1 MNNLTPTV
9 KNLIIINVLM
19 FMANLLLPIMLPNLG
34 FSLNDKLGLYYFA
47 HPNFQPY
54 QFFTHFFMHA
64 NMAHIAFNMISLFSI
79 GSLLERFWGSKR
91 VLNFYLI
98 CGLGA
103 GFIHMLT
110 QMIFVWN
117 ELGHLIPSETE
128 MSLVSNIIG
137 TLDEGSRGLG
147 ASGAV
152 FGIFAAVAL
161 LFPNSEFFIFFIPFP
176 IKAKYLLIATVIIS
190 IILGIAN
197 FRYDPIAHFAHLGG
211 IITGYVLTKYFN
223 KDKRRFY

>member
-9 KNLIIINVLM
+9 KNLIIINVVM
-19 FMANLLLPIMLPNLG
+19 FLANLLLPSIMPNLG
-34 FSLNDKLGLYYFA
+34 FNLNDKLGLYYFA

-79 GSLLERFWGSKR
+79 GSLLERFWGAKR

-103 GFIHMLT
+103 GLIHMMT

-117 ELGHLIPSETE
+117 ELGHFIPSENE

-137 TLDEGSRGLG
+137 SLDKGSRGLG

-176 IKAKYLLIATVIIS
+176 IKAKYLLIGTVIIS
-190 IILGIAN
+190 VLLGIAN
-197 FRYDPIAHFAHLGG
+197 FRGDPIAHFAHLGG
-211 IITGYVLTKYFN
+211 IITGYVLTKYIN

>member
-1 MNNLTPTV
+1 MNNITPTV
-9 KNLIIINVLM
+9 KNLIIINVIM
-19 FMANLLLPIMLPNLG
+19 FMANYLMPYLFPGAGFNLTE
-34 FSLNDKLGLYYFA
+34 KLALYYIS

-64 NMAHIAFNMISLFSI
+64 SVAHIAFNMISLFSI

-103 GFIHMLT
+103 GLFYMLI
-110 QMIFVWN
+110 QAWMVYS
-117 ELGHLIPSETE
+117 ELGHFIPTLEEQT
-128 MSLVSNIIG
+128 LVEQIVYSPAV
-137 TLDEGSRGLG
+137 G

-176 IKAKYLLIATVIIS
+176 IKAQYLLIGAVIIS
-190 IILGIAN
+190 IVLGVASFQGDN
-197 FRYDPIAHFAHLGG
+197 VAHFAHLGG
-211 IITGYVLTKYFN
+211 IITGYLLTKYFN

>member
-1 MNNLTPTV
+1 MNNITPTV
-9 KNLIIINVLM
+9 KNLMIINVIM
-19 FMANLLLPIMLPNLG
+19 FMANYLMPYLFPGAGFNLTE
-34 FSLNDKLGLYYFA
+34 KLALYYIS

-64 NMAHIAFNMISLFSI
+64 SVAHIAFNMISLFSI

-103 GFIHMLT
+103 GLFYMLI
-110 QMIFVWN
+110 QAWMVYS
-117 ELGHLIPSETE
+117 ELGHFMPTVEELT
-128 MSLVSNIIG
+128 LVEQIVYSPAV
-137 TLDEGSRGLG
+137 G

-152 FGIFAAVAL
+152 FGVFAAVAM

-176 IKAKYLLIATVIIS
+176 IKAKYLLIGAVIIS
-190 IILGIAN
+190 IVLGVASFQGDN
-197 FRYDPIAHFAHLGG
+197 VAHFAHLGG
-211 IITGYVLTKYFN
+211 IITGYILTKYFN

>member
-19 FMANLLLPIMLPNLG
+19 FMANLLLPIMLPNLD
-34 FSLNDKLGLYYFA
+34 FNLNEKLALYYFA
-47 HPNFQPY
+47 HPYFQPY

-103 GFIHMLT
+103 GFFYMII
-110 QMIFVWN
+110 QMIMVWS
-117 ELGHLIPSETE
+117 ELGHLIPNEE
-128 MSLVSNIIG
+128 ELNRV
-137 TLDEGSRGLG
+137 GSIVGSQALG

-152 FGIFAAVAL
+152 FGLFAAVAL
-161 LFPNSEFFIFFIPFP
+161 LFPNSEFFVFFIPFP
-176 IKAKYLLIATVIIS
+176 IKAKYLLIAAVIIS
-190 IILGIAN
+190 IVLGVASIQGDN
-197 FRYDPIAHFAHLGG
+197 VAHFAHLGG
-211 IITGYVLTKYFN
+211 IVTGYILTKYFN

>member
-1 MNNLTPTV
+1 
-9 KNLIIINVLM
+9 M
-19 FMANLLLPIMLPNLG
+19 FMANYLMPYLFPMAG
-34 FSLNDKLGLYYFA
+34 FDLTEKLALFYIS

-64 NMAHIAFNMISLFSI
+64 SVTHIAFNMISLFSI
-79 GSLLERFWGSKR
+79 GSLLERFWGPKR
-91 VLNFYLI
+91 VLNFYLM

-103 GFIHMLT
+103 GLFYMLI
-110 QMIFVWN
+110 QAGIVYS
-117 ELGHLIPSETE
+117 ELGHFIPSEE
-128 MSLVSNIIG
+128 EYSIVGHIIY
-137 TLDEGSRGLG
+137 SPAVG

-161 LFPNSEFFIFFIPFP
+161 LFPNSEFFVFFIPFP

-190 IILGIAN
+190 IVLGVASFQGDN
-197 FRYDPIAHFAHLGG
+197 VAHFAHLGG
-211 IITGYVLTKYFN
+211 IITGYILTKYFN